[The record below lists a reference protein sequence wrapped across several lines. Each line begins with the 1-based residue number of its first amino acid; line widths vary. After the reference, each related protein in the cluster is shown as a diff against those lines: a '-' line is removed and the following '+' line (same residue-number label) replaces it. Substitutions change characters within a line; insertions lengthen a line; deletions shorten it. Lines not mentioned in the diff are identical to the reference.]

1 MNPLLGV
8 AIYVILWWL
17 SFFVMLPVGAQS
29 PHEAGETVEPG
40 SEVGAP
46 KVHNVRK
53 KALWAAGIA
62 AVLWLF
68 VFWAVSVD
76 LFGMRPH

>member
-1 MNPLLGV
+1 
-8 AIYVILWWL
+8 
-17 SFFVMLPVGAQS
+17 
-29 PHEAGETVEPG
+29 VEPG

>member
-1 MNPLLGV
+1 MSLFLSI

-17 SFFVMLPVGAQS
+17 SFFLMLPVGAQS
-29 PHEAGETVEPG
+29 HHEADEPVVAG
-40 SEVGAP
+40 AEAGAP
-46 KVHNVRK
+46 KVHNLGK

>member
-1 MNPLLGV
+1 MGLFLGI

-29 PHEAGETVEPG
+29 HHEADEAVPPG

-46 KVHNVRK
+46 KVHNLRK

-62 AVLWLF
+62 AILWL
-68 VFWAVSVD
+68 VVYWAVSVD
-76 LFGMRPH
+76 LFGMRPG